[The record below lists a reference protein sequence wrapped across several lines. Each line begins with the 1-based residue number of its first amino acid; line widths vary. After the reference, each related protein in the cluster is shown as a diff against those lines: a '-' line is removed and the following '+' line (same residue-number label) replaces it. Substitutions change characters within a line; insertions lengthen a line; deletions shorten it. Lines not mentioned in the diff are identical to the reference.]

1 MIDVVMSEGRN
12 GDGRPGDNGGMMGRE
27 KDGVVMHDG

>member
-1 MIDVVMSEGRN
+1 MSEGRN
-12 GDGRPGDNGGMMGRE
+12 WDGSSGDNGGMMGRE